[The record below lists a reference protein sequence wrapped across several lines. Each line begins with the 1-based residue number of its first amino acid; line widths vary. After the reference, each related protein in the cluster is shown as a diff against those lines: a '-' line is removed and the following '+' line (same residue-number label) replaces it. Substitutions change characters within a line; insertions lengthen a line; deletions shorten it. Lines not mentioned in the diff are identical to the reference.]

1 MKNLFKKISATILI
15 IVFGILFFPNFAF
28 AVGPATATPA
38 TPAASDAPSSSTPP
52 AENLGEPGTPS
63 PLERL
68 MNALDG
74 ITPCVELI
82 KADGTPGTDADK
94 IITIVEEPIGE
105 VGANFQN
112 ENFQVRRCFRH
123 TVVFAN
129 NEKKPITVSKVA
141 ATTCPLSSAQSL
153 EGDRSLAAF
162 NPKYFCKEVQVYV
175 STGGTSLLYGYIG
188 TIYRWGAGLVGV
200 IAVLV
205 IVFSGIQISAAGG
218 DPDAVNSA
226 KRRILQSISGI
237 VVLFL
242 SGLILYTINPN
253 FFRADSPQTQQTQ
266 QTQTTPTP

>member
-28 AVGPATATPA
+28 ADNDDAPDAPA
-38 TPAASDAPSSSTPP
+38 TPPAAPASPATSPP
-52 AENLGEPGTPS
+52 TDRLESLEP
-63 PLERL
+63 L

-82 KADGTPGTDADK
+82 NADGTRGTDADK
-94 IITIVEEPIGE
+94 IITTVEEPIGE
-105 VGANFQN
+105 VGQNFPGM
-112 ENFQVRRCFRH
+112 EVRRCFRH
-123 TVVFAN
+123 TVVYAN
-129 NEKKPITVSKVA
+129 NEGKPFTVSKVS
-141 ATTCPLSSAQSL
+141 TTECPLSSAQSL
-153 EGDRSLAAF
+153 VENPSLAALK
-162 NPKYFCKEVQVYV
+162 PKYFCKEVQVYV
-175 STGGTSLLYGYIG
+175 STGGTSLLYGYVG

-226 KRRILQSISGI
+226 KRRILQSLSGI

-242 SGLILYTINPN
+242 SGLILYTINPD
-253 FFRADSPQTQQTQ
+253 FFRADSPQPE